1 MRVLVTGVKGQLGY
15 DVNKE
20 LLRRNE
26 HIVLAVDIDELDI
39 TNSEQVDLIVGK
51 FKPDVIMHHAAYT
64 AVDKAEDDYDTCY
77 KVNIEGT
84 ANLLAIAQKFKSK
97 FLYISTDYVF
107 DGKKEGFYEIDD
119 TKNPQSIYGKSKD
132 ESEKI
137 VKDYQ
142 KSFIVR
148 ISWAFGLNGNNF
160 VKTMLKL
167 SKTKDTISV
176 VNDQFGSPT
185 YTVDLAILLCDMIE
199 TEKYGI
205 YHATNEGYCSWYE
218 FAIKIF
224 EYSNININVIPCESS
239 MYPTKAKRP
248 ANSRLSK
255 NVLDLNGFYR
265 LPHWQDALK
274 RYLKEL
280 EETV

>member
-1 MRVLVTGVKGQLGY
+1 MRILVTGVSGQLGY

-20 LLRRNE
+20 LHRRNE

-39 TNSEQVDLIVGK
+39 TNKEEVDLIVGG
-51 FKPDVIMHHAAYT
+51 FRPDIIMHHAAYT
-64 AVDKAEDDYDTCY
+64 AVDKAEDDFGNCY
-77 KVNIEGT
+77 KVNIVGT
-84 ANLLAIAQKFKSK
+84 EHLLDIARKLNSK

-107 DGKKEGFYEIDD
+107 DGTKEGLYESDD
-119 TKNPQSIYGKSKD
+119 TKNPQSVYGKSKD

-137 VKDYQ
+137 VINYN

-167 SKTKDTISV
+167 GKTKDKISV

-185 YTVDLAILLCDMIE
+185 YTADLAILLCDMIE
-199 TEKYGI
+199 TEKYGV
-205 YHATNEGYCSWYE
+205 YHATNEGYCTWYD
-218 FAIKIF
+218 FANKIF
-224 EYSNININVIPCESS
+224 EYSKININVIPCKSS

-248 ANSRLSK
+248 TNSRLSK
-255 NVLDLNGFYR
+255 ESLDLKGFNR

-280 EETV
+280 EEIA